1 MKKKSCKTCGW
12 KFDNGREL
20 PILHKDNEED
30 VRLAN
35 EYCKEHTFIY
45 GHECEPIWCEKCGH
59 LDMYLATV
67 SENSKEPKFDK
78 RK

>member
-45 GHECEPIWCEKCGH
+45 GHECESIWCKECGH
-59 LDMYLATV
+59 LDTYLATV